1 RRGRAPAARSR
12 DARLARA
19 FGALE
24 GRFRDARRG
33 TGRLDP
39 RRPGADGVRLGRPRP
54 LAPRTRR
61 PDRELAAALP
71 ARRRGHDR
79 SAKQRRR
86 RFDLGQRRRART
98 RLRPRQLPVRAL
110 PPRRDARG
118 GIGIGAQPGP
128 CARAG
133 ARRAHRAR
141 PESRRRDRRN
151 AAFPVDR
158 IRKGS
163 GVMELLLV
171 EDDERV
177 RRFVLRGL
185 EAEGYSVTA
194 AEDGIDGLQRA
205 QAESYDVLILDVM
218 LPGLSGREVCRQL
231 RQAEVPTPILML
243 TALDHT
249 GDKVE
254 CLRGG
259 ADDYLTKPF
268 DFEELLARL
277 EALGRRARGFSN
289 EPPAVVEIGNVRV
302 DRQSM
307 QAFLDGD
314 PVELTAKEYQLLELL
329 LSSPGKVFSRTRIL
343 NKVWGYDSD
352 PLTNVVDVYIRRL
365 RGKMHWDR
373 DTGWIRTIRSYGYRL
388 DPTV

>member
-1 RRGRAPAARSR
+1 M
-12 DARLARA
+12 D
-19 FGALE
+19 
-24 GRFRDARRG
+24 
-33 TGRLDP
+33 
-39 RRPGADGVRLGRPRP
+39 
-54 LAPRTRR
+54 
-61 PDRELAAALP
+61 
-71 ARRRGHDR
+71 
-79 SAKQRRR
+79 
-86 RFDLGQRRRART
+86 
-98 RLRPRQLPVRAL
+98 
-110 PPRRDARG
+110 
-118 GIGIGAQPGP
+118 
-128 CARAG
+128 
-133 ARRAHRAR
+133 
-141 PESRRRDRRN
+141 
-151 AAFPVDR
+151 
-158 IRKGS
+158 
-163 GVMELLLV
+163 LLLV

-194 AEDGIDGLQRA
+194 AQDGIDGLHRA
-205 QAESYDVLILDVM
+205 RVESYDVVILDVM

-249 GDKVE
+249 EDKVE

-289 EPPAVVEIGNVRV
+289 EPPAVLEMGNVRV
-302 DRQSM
+302 DRRSM
-307 QAFLDGD
+307 QVFLDDD
-314 PVELTAKEYQLLELL
+314 PVEFTAKEYQLLELL

-365 RGKMHWDR
+365 RSKMRWNR
-373 DTGWIRTIRSYGYRL
+373 DSGWIRTIRSYGYRL
-388 DPTV
+388 DPPN